1 MVFIENSLNIGFLVF
16 SRAACPRMPYRGYG
30 CIPCFI
36 PEILVYGTLVFEL
49 VSDVWGFKL
58 GFQVGC
64 PVLVRHD
71 LFGRSADFW
80 GNRYTG
86 VISVSH
92 FAVRFRPGPDF
103 IDRY

>member
-1 MVFIENSLNIGFLVF
+1 MLRASECHIEGMVAFLVF
-16 SRAACPRMPYRGYG
+16 SGD
-30 CIPCFI
+30 
-36 PEILVYGTLVFEL
+36 LVYGTLVFKL
-49 VSDVWGFKL
+49 VSGVWGFKS

-80 GNRYTG
+80 GNQYTG

-92 FAVRFRPGPDF
+92 FAIRFSPGPDF
-103 IDRY
+103 G